1 MAAPSTSSIGATG
14 NEQRGA
20 KSPPSFMPKYP
31 AGVRGRE
38 APGGAQAETG
48 IRASI
53 MPAYQLAPAG
63 IALSSKS

>member
-1 MAAPSTSSIGATG
+1 MNKGGPKA
-14 NEQRGA
+14 
-20 KSPPSFMPKYP
+20 PPSFMPKYP